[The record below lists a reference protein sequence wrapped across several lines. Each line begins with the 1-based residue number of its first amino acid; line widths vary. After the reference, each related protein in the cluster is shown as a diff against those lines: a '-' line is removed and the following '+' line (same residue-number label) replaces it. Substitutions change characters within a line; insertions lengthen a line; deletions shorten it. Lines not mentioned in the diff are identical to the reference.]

1 MALFSAM
8 KSVERSGVAEDVEWS
23 GALEDKEWSGGV
35 DGIGKSKS
43 GAIFEIQK
51 LETQGKC
58 I

>member
-1 MALFSAM
+1 M

-23 GALEDKEWSGGV
+23 GALEDKEWSGGERHW
-35 DGIGKSKS
+35 IGKS